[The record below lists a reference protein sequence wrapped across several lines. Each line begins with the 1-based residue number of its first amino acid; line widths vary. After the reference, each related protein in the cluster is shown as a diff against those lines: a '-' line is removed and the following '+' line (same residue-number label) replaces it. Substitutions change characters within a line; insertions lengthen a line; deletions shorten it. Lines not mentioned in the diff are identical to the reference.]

1 MSVAFVYL
9 LPELPGVALMSV
21 AVILSNCCVTVSGN
35 LNCGSPIIQK
45 RADKTSCASC
55 SLGHFIKSNLN
66 GSQIAG
72 GFSAIQLARLNHAWK
87 LSIASAI
94 KLEEPERHA
103 LNRLVSNVWP
113 SCVSEG
119 RWPG

>member
-1 MSVAFVYL
+1 MSVAFVYS

-21 AVILSNCCVTVSGN
+21 AVILSNCCVTLSGN

-55 SLGHFIKSNLN
+55 SLGLFIKSNLN

-72 GFSAIQLARLNHAWK
+72 GFSAIQLTT
-87 LSIASAI
+87 
-94 KLEEPERHA
+94 
-103 LNRLVSNVWP
+103 V
-113 SCVSEG
+113 VSEACLEAQHCNCNQTG
-119 RWPG
+119 GE